1 MNRLK
6 INKMKNNRIC
16 IYKLKEIIMKNNRTR
31 IDKLGESRMNIDRLK
46 QNIIKLAG
54 IILVMAAVSG
64 IAGCGK
70 STASTEKVFY
80 YGDTTFNAEMMR
92 QMSTHIT
99 DIQAGR
105 A

>member
-31 IDKLGESRMNIDRLK
+31 IDKLGESSMNIDRLK

-54 IILVMAAVSG
+54 IIL
-64 IAGCGK
+64 
-70 STASTEKVFY
+70 
-80 YGDTTFNAEMMR
+80 
-92 QMSTHIT
+92 
-99 DIQAGR
+99 
-105 A
+105 

>member
-6 INKMKNNRIC
+6 INKMKNNRVC

-54 IILVMAAVSG
+54 IILVMAAVSVLP
-64 IAGCGK
+64 AVGK
-70 STASTEKVFY
+70 VQLPHRKYSTMEIQPLTQK
-80 YGDTTFNAEMMR
+80 MMR

-99 DIQAGR
+99 DIQDGR

>member
-6 INKMKNNRIC
+6 INKMKNNRVC

-54 IILVMAAVSG
+54 IILVMTSVSSFS
-64 IAGCGK
+64 AL
-70 STASTEKVFY
+70 KVV
-80 YGDTTFNAEMMR
+80 
-92 QMSTHIT
+92 SP
-99 DIQAGR
+99 
-105 A
+105 

>member
-54 IILVMAAVSG
+54 IILVMAAV
-64 IAGCGK
+64 GK
-70 STASTEKVFY
+70 VQLPQRKYSTMEIQHLTQK
-80 YGDTTFNAEMMR
+80 MMR

>member
-1 MNRLK
+1 
-6 INKMKNNRIC
+6 
-16 IYKLKEIIMKNNRTR
+16 
-31 IDKLGESRMNIDRLK
+31 MNIDRLK

-54 IILVMAAVSG
+54 IILVIAAVSG
-64 IAGCGK
+64 IAGCGEK
-70 STASTEKVFY
+70 IQLPQRKYSTMEIQHLTQK
-80 YGDTTFNAEMMR
+80 MMR

>member
-6 INKMKNNRIC
+6 LSI
-16 IYKLKEIIMKNNRTR
+16 
-31 IDKLGESRMNIDRLK
+31 
-46 QNIIKLAG
+46 IIKLAG
-54 IILVMAAVSG
+54 IILVITAAFS

>member
-6 INKMKNNRIC
+6 INKMKNNRVC

-54 IILVMAAVSG
+54 ITG
-64 IAGCGK
+64 
-70 STASTEKVFY
+70 
-80 YGDTTFNAEMMR
+80 
-92 QMSTHIT
+92 
-99 DIQAGR
+99 
-105 A
+105 

>member
-6 INKMKNNRIC
+6 INKMKNNRVC

-54 IILVMAAVSG
+54 GLIYVSDSIKYTG
-64 IAGCGK
+64 
-70 STASTEKVFY
+70 
-80 YGDTTFNAEMMR
+80 
-92 QMSTHIT
+92 
-99 DIQAGR
+99 
-105 A
+105 